1 MPLVG
6 LGLNQPTICSRDQR
20 YDCRIRFSPF
30 RHAPDPTIDYTQSD
44 VRYVGKTKHFFGI
57 VYGSMGAL
65 CVCADQSGRA
75 LRPPAVLELARKCF
89 AMMSRRRRRR
99 TQPALSRHVRFGR
112 EIPNAAGHHPKSS
125 TSDSIL
131 MRVCFFIFW
140 WLGQRT
146 TRRRASIHRRTPL
159 DAIQFA
165 FFWSPTLA
173 KIDCERPI
181 TPVGTREGF
190 FSFSLYVVAGFL
202 SGAGAWNFLW
212 RLRTLPLGE
221 GKIDSDLE
229 RWPNRGPVA

>member
-131 MRVCFFIFW
+131 MRVCFFYLLVAW
-140 WLGQRT
+140 PENDSPACLNSPSDAVGCN
-146 TRRRASIHRRTPL
+146 SIC
-159 DAIQFA
+159 
-165 FFWSPTLA
+165 FFL
-173 KIDCERPI
+173 
-181 TPVGTREGF
+181 
-190 FSFSLYVVAGFL
+190 VA
-202 SGAGAWNFLW
+202 N
-212 RLRTLPLGE
+212 LGE
-221 GKIDSDLE
+221 D
-229 RWPNRGPVA
+229 